1 MDRLQGAR
9 ARFMGASSEE
19 GRLALRYEAVGRTDI
34 GRARRT
40 NQDKFGIAED
50 LGLAVVC
57 DGMGG
62 PAGGEIASA
71 IAMESFLAVVRQE
84 IENCR
89 CAQNGLTARALRRAA
104 AAANR
109 TVRAHATHD
118 TRFRGM
124 GTTLVA
130 ARLEGCDLTVLNV
143 GDSRAYL
150 MHGGTARQLTLDHS
164 YVAERMRLGVMTA
177 TEGAQS
183 PLQSVI
189 TRAIGIEEDVRPDVS
204 CETVAAGDLLLL
216 CSDGLTRHVSDE
228 EFAKVGSGDT
238 SQPIVGLC
246 DELIALANARGGTD
260 NITCVL
266 ARFTQATSE

>member
-1 MDRLQGAR
+1 
-9 ARFMGASSEE
+9 MGADSEE
-19 GRLALRYEAVGRTDI
+19 AKLSLRYEAVGRTDI

-50 LGLAVVC
+50 IGLAVVC

-71 IAMESFLAVVRQE
+71 IAMESFLAVAQQE
-84 IENCR
+84 IESCR
-89 CAQNGLTARALRRAA
+89 GAHNGLTARALRRAA

-109 TVRAHATHD
+109 AVRAHAGHD
-118 TRFRGM
+118 THLRGM

-150 MHGGTARQLTLDHS
+150 IRGGMARQLTLDHS
-164 YVAERMRLGVMTA
+164 YVAERMRLGLMTG
-177 TEGAQS
+177 TEVTQS

-204 CETVAAGDLLLL
+204 SEIVGAEDLLLL

-228 EFAKVGSGDT
+228 ELANVGSGGT
-238 SQPIVGLC
+238 SQPIARLC
-246 DELIALANARGGTD
+246 DELIALANGRGGSD

-266 ARFTQATSE
+266 ARFAQATST